1 MADTDPVVVAARRS
15 PLAVRGR
22 GLARLD
28 AGALA
33 GEVVAAVVADAGSP
47 PVADVILGNCTGP
60 GGNLG
65 RIAALA
71 AGLGI
76 GVPGGTVD
84 RQCGSGLAAI
94 GDAALATRA
103 DGRTRVAGGVESAS
117 TAPVRVHDGTPFARA
132 PFAPAGFADPDMLR
146 AADDLA
152 AHDGLARARQ
162 DAYAQ
167 RSHARAMA
175 ARAAGR
181 FDAEI
186 VPVAG
191 VVGDEG
197 IGSSAAA
204 RARLAPLAD
213 GGTVTAATS
222 TRIGDGAAAV
232 VIAPAG
238 SAPGL
243 AIRATAVVGCDPAL
257 PGVGAA
263 PAIEAAL
270 AQAGRGLADVAAI
283 ELVEAFAAQSIAVL
297 SRLGLGDDDAR
308 VCAEGGALALGHPW
322 GASGRWPSCA
332 CSRGSCAREPPRA
345 RWGSPRHPSAA
356 ASASPRCSRSC
367 GEGAAPPRAGRA
379 PGCSRSCGEGAAL
392 PRAGRAGAR
401 GRAVRVL
408 RAASWPSG
416 SGSGRSSGER
426 PALPRADR
434 PSRRP

>member
-1 MADTDPVVVAARRS
+1 MNDADPVIVAARRS

-22 GLARLD
+22 GLARVD

-33 GEVVAAVVADAGSP
+33 GEVIAAVVRDAGSP
-47 PVADVILGNCTGP
+47 PVADVVLGNCTGP

-76 GVPGGTVD
+76 GVPGATVD

-94 GDAALATRA
+94 MDAAHATRA
-103 DGRTRVAGGVESAS
+103 DGRARVAGGVESAS
-117 TAPVRVHDGTPFARA
+117 TAPVRVRDGVPYARA
-132 PFAPAGFADPDMLR
+132 AFAPTGFADPDMLR

-152 AHDGLARARQ
+152 RHDGISRVRQ
-162 DAYAQ
+162 DAHAQ
-167 RSHARAMA
+167 RSHARATT

-191 VVGDEG
+191 LRRDEG
-197 IGSSAAA
+197 IGAPAAVL
-204 RARLAPLAD
+204 ARLAPLVE
-213 GGTVTAATS
+213 GGTVTAGTS

-232 VIAPAG
+232 VLAPAG
-238 SAPGL
+238 SGPGL

-257 PGVGAA
+257 PGIGAA

-270 AQAGRGLADVAAI
+270 ARARRRLDEFAAI

-297 SRLGLGDDDAR
+297 SRLGVADDDPR

-322 GASGRWPSCA
+322 GASGAVAVVRLF
-332 CSRGSCAREPPRA
+332 SRLVRA
-345 RWGSPRHPSAA
+345 GAPAGTLGLAA
-356 ASASPRCSRSC
+356 ASV
-367 GEGAAPPRAGRA
+367 GGGLGVAAVL
-379 PGCSRSCGEGAAL
+379 EV
-392 PRAGRAGAR
+392 
-401 GRAVRVL
+401 VR
-408 RAASWPSG
+408 
-416 SGSGRSSGER
+416 
-426 PALPRADR
+426 
-434 PSRRP
+434 